1 MSQTNAPDRRNDLRK
16 RDREVDPTPRRTRSW
31 FDAEMVLIVG
41 MMAAVMALL
50 VFTLHS
56 YSPRL
61 TAVPQISTSEPTTTG
76 QGR

>member
-1 MSQTNAPDRRNDLRK
+1 MFSSEHYRLDRRRDLSK
-16 RDREVDPTPRRTRSW
+16 RDRDADPTPARNW
-31 FDAEMVLIVG
+31 IEPDLILIVG
-41 MMAAVMALL
+41 AMAAVMALL

-61 TAVPQISTSEPTTTG
+61 TAVPQISASEPTTTG